1 MIGQTLGHYTI
12 THRIG
17 QGGMGEVY
25 LAIDQSLN
33 RKVALKIIRSAK
45 LDEILK
51 RRFVS
56 EARLAAAVQHPFV
69 CKIHEVG
76 EHEGTNYICMEF
88 IEGRT
93 LSDELKTKGALAFP
107 DAVRLGLE
115 ICEALAAAHE
125 RRVIHRDLKPANI
138 MLATDGHV
146 RVLDF
151 GLATRAI
158 SIGDEIGDETLT
170 LEAFTEPG
178 AVPGTVGY
186 MSPEQLLNRPLDGRS
201 DIFALGIVLYEMAS
215 GRHPFRKSTS
225 MRTAF
230 AIVNEAP
237 LPVRRLQPGIPEW
250 FERTLGRM
258 LAKNVKDRY
267 ESVQSIWSDLRSAQ
281 TEPGVSTSSASQD
294 IPFIAVLPFSNLSK
308 DPEQEYFSEGITD
321 DIVSKLCNLTVIR
334 VIGRTSGHRYSVR
347 EHGAARI
354 GAELKVTHIL
364 EGSVRRS
371 RDLVRVNVGLIEV
384 QSLRQIWGE
393 VYDGNIEDVFAI
405 QSEVAGKIASALQH
419 TFSGPAPDSAQ
430 NASLNEP
437 IDIGTYELYLKG
449 RFFLNRPMPDNIG
462 KAIRLFELVLVARP
476 RYARAW
482 AGLAAC
488 HATAGHFGYTRP
500 AETYPKARQAALR
513 AIELDSRLAEAL
525 TWLAFVKGY
534 YDWDW
539 RGAEACFAR
548 AFQADN
554 NSIEALLHYSRFQ
567 CVLREADRAVP
578 YIMRALELDPLAP
591 LVNTY
596 AGWVLAMASRFD
608 QAMPYFE
615 RALEIEPGFGL
626 AHACRS
632 MALAGMGKYQ
642 EAIDEIKKWSWSP
655 AFLGIAYGFAGR
667 TEEVRS
673 IAEDLSRP
681 DSKPAHPSDVAL
693 IWLFAGDRERAR
705 EWLDRAVAERDYTLA
720 LLACPAWLPL
730 RADPLIEDTLRRMGL
745 NFEPQAAAKIT
756 A

>member
-1 MIGQTLGHYTI
+1 MIGLTLGHYSI

-17 QGGMGEVY
+17 AGGMGEVY
-25 LAIDQSLN
+25 LAIDESLN
-33 RKVALKIIRSAK
+33 RKVALKIIPSAK
-45 LDEILK
+45 LDEISK
-51 RRFVS
+51 RRFIS

-107 DAVRLGLE
+107 VAVRLGLE
-115 ICEALAAAHE
+115 LCEALTAAHE
-125 RRVIHRDLKPANI
+125 RGVIHRDLKPANI
-138 MLATDGHV
+138 MLANDGHV

-151 GLATRAI
+151 GLARRTI
-158 SIGDEIGDETLT
+158 SIGNETLT
-170 LEAFTEPG
+170 TEALTEPG
-178 AVPGTVGY
+178 MLSGTLGY
-186 MSPEQLLNRPLDGRS
+186 MSPEQLLNRPLDVRS

-215 GRHPFRKSTS
+215 GSHPFRKSTS
-225 MRTAF
+225 METAL
-230 AIVNEAP
+230 AIVNESP
-237 LPVRRLQPGIPEW
+237 LPVSRFQHDIPEW
-250 FERTLGRM
+250 FERTLERM
-258 LAKNVKDRY
+258 LAKNAEDRY
-267 ESVQSIWSDLRSAQ
+267 ESVQSIWSDLQSARS
-281 TEPGVSTSSASQD
+281 EPKVFTSPGSQD
-294 IPFIAVLPFSNLSK
+294 SPFVAVLPFSNLTK

-321 DIVSKLCNLTVIR
+321 DIVSKLCKLSVIR

-364 EGSVRRS
+364 EGSIRRS

-393 VYDGNIEDVFAI
+393 VYDGNIEEVFAI
-405 QSEVAGKIASALQH
+405 QSEVAEKVASALQQ
-419 TFSGPAPDSAQ
+419 TFSGPSPEATQTA
-430 NASLNEP
+430 P

-462 KAIRLFELVLVARP
+462 KAIQLFELVVEARP
-476 RYARAW
+476 RYAQAW

-488 HATAGHFGYTRP
+488 HAMAAHFGYTRP
-500 AETYPKARQAALR
+500 AEAYPKARQAALR

-525 TWLAFVKGY
+525 TWLAFVKAY

-548 AFQADN
+548 AFLADN
-554 NSIEALLHYSRFQ
+554 NSLETLLHYSRFL
-567 CVLREADRAVP
+567 CVLRETDRAVS
-578 YIMRALELDPLAP
+578 YIMRAVELDPLAP

-596 AGWVLAMASRFD
+596 AGWVLAMASRFE

-626 AHACRS
+626 ARACRS
-632 MALAGMGKYQ
+632 MALAGMGKCE
-642 EAIDEIKKWSWSP
+642 EAIEEIKKWSWSP
-655 AFLGIAYGFAGR
+655 AFLGIACGFAGR
-667 TEEVRS
+667 TEEVRA
-673 IAEDLSRP
+673 IAEELSQP

-693 IWLFAGDRERAR
+693 IWLFAGDRDHAR
-705 EWLDRAVAERDYTLA
+705 EWLDRAIKERDYTLA
-720 LLACPAWLPL
+720 LLACPAWFPF
-730 RADPLIEDTLRRMGL
+730 RTDPLIEDTLRRMGL
-745 NFEPQAAAKIT
+745 DFEPRVAATIT

>member
-1 MIGQTLGHYTI
+1 MIGQTLGHYAI

-33 RKVALKIIRSAK
+33 RKVALKIIRPAK
-45 LDEILK
+45 QDEISK

-76 EHEGTNYICMEF
+76 EQEGTNYICMEF

-93 LSDELKTKGALAFP
+93 LSSELKTKGAFAFP

-125 RRVIHRDLKPANI
+125 RGVIHRDLKPANI

-151 GLATRAI
+151 GLARRAI
-158 SIGDEIGDETLT
+158 SIGDETLT
-170 LEAFTEPG
+170 TEALTEPG
-178 AVPGTVGY
+178 TVAGTVRY
-186 MSPEQLLNRPLDGRS
+186 MSPEQLLNRPLDARS

-215 GRHPFRKSTS
+215 GSHPFRKSTS
-225 MRTAF
+225 METAL

-237 LPVRRLQPGIPEW
+237 LPVSRLQPGIPEW
-250 FERTLGRM
+250 FERMLGRM

-267 ESVQSIWSDLRSAQ
+267 ESVQSVWSDLRSAQ
-281 TEPGVSTSSASQD
+281 AEPGVPISSGSQD

-384 QSLRQIWGE
+384 QSVRQIWGE
-393 VYDGNIEDVFAI
+393 VYDGSIEDVFAI
-405 QSEVAGKIASALQH
+405 QSEVAGKVVSALQQ
-419 TFSGPAPDSAQ
+419 TFSAPSPDSAQ
-430 NASLNEP
+430 TAPLNEP

-462 KAIRLFELVLVARP
+462 KAIRLFELVVEARP

-488 HATAGHFGYTRP
+488 HATAAHFGYTLP
-500 AETYPKARQAALR
+500 AEAYPKARQAALR

-548 AFQADN
+548 AFQTDN
-554 NSIEALLHYSRFQ
+554 NSVEALLHYSRFL
-567 CVLREADRAVP
+567 CVLRETDQAVR
-578 YIMRALELDPLAP
+578 YIMRAVELDPLAP

-615 RALEIEPGFGL
+615 RALEIEPSFGL
-626 AHACRS
+626 ARTCRA
-632 MALAGMGKYQ
+632 MALAGMGKYE
-642 EAIDEIKKWSWSP
+642 EAIEETKKWSWSP
-655 AFLGIAYGFAGR
+655 AFLGIACGFAGR
-667 TEEVRS
+667 TEEVRA

-693 IWLFAGDRERAR
+693 IWLFAGDREHAR

-720 LLACPAWLPL
+720 LLACPAWFPL

-745 NFEPQAAAKIT
+745 NFESQASEQT